1 MAILRYTFS
10 VVQEKLKESQKY
22 KTQQSVSGENL
33 NWLSCIYDLEALN
46 VCRRIPTAQ
55 ASNPWPARFV
65 MQTMSTLVSYVYSI

>member
-33 NWLSCIYDLEALN
+33 N
-46 VCRRIPTAQ
+46 
-55 ASNPWPARFV
+55 
-65 MQTMSTLVSYVYSI
+65 